1 MQTEKIQIY
10 TTPLDALKQTNNRAS
25 VLTTNE
31 LASITIVEAAALVAA
46 RKYFAESG
54 FTEVLVPHITKV
66 TGACENI
73 DTLFELDYFGQTA
86 YLVQT
91 GQLYLEALIPKLG
104 KVFCIGSSFRA
115 EPDIDDRHLTEF
127 ALVEIEFPGDFE
139 QLLVH
144 IENIVHAMVHA
155 AAECK
160 ELEALEV
167 DPERLKAVT
176 KPFRRIT
183 YTDAIKKLNEI
194 GVDIEW
200 GDDLK
205 SRHEKILAGNAP
217 LFITHYPEAI
227 KFFNMR
233 RNENPLLVNS
243 CDLVLPYS
251 GEAVGAAEREYDHD
265 QLLDKLKK
273 SSMYKMLLERGKT
286 IEDFKWYLDI
296 VKEHPIQHAGCGIGL
311 NRVMQFILGS
321 DDIRACTAFPMNKES
336 LM

>member
-1 MQTEKIQIY
+1 MKTKDI
-10 TTPLDALKQTNNRAS
+10 TTSLDALKQTNDRAS

-31 LASITIVEAAALVAA
+31 LASITVVEAAALVAA
-46 RKYFAESG
+46 RKYFAERG

-73 DTLFELDYFGQTA
+73 DTLFELDYFGQSA

-104 KVFCIGSSFRA
+104 QVFCIGSSFRA

-127 ALVEIEFPGDFE
+127 ALVEIEFPGDFD

-144 IENIVHAMVHA
+144 IENIVHAMIHA
-155 AAECK
+155 AAACPEIE
-160 ELEALEV
+160 ELGINSG
-167 DPERLKAVT
+167 RLKAVT
-176 KPFRRIT
+176 KPFARMT
-183 YTDAIKKLNEI
+183 YTDAIKKLNEM

-200 GDDLK
+200 GYDLK
-205 SRHEKILAGNAP
+205 SKHEKILAGGAP

-265 QLLDKLKK
+265 QLLEKLEK

-296 VKEHPIQHAGCGIGL
+296 VKAHPIQHAGCGIGL

>member
-1 MQTEKIQIY
+1 MKTEFELN
-10 TTPLDALKQTNNRAS
+10 TTPLDALKQTDNRPS
-25 VLTTNE
+25 VITTRE
-31 LASITIVEAAALVAA
+31 VAAVTVVEAAALSAT
-46 RKYFAESG
+46 RKYFAETK

-91 GQLYLEALIPKLG
+91 CQLYLEALIPKLG

-115 EPDIDDRHLTEF
+115 EPDIDERHLTEF

-144 IENIVHAMVHA
+144 IENIVHAMIHA
-155 AAECK
+155 AADCP
-160 ELEALEV
+160 ELDTLGV
-167 DPERLKAVT
+167 DRTRLKNVT
-176 KPFRRIT
+176 KPFPRIT
-183 YTDAIKKLNEI
+183 YTDAIKKLNEMGIEI
-194 GVDIEW
+194 GW

-205 SRHEKILAGNAP
+205 SKHEKILAGSAP

-243 CDLVLPYS
+243 CDLILPYS

-265 QLLDKLKK
+265 QLLDKLEK
-273 SSMYKMLLERGKT
+273 SAMYARLLEKGKT

-296 VKEHPIQHAGCGIGL
+296 VREHPIQHAGCGIGL

>member
-1 MQTEKIQIY
+1 MKTEDI
-10 TTPLDALKQTNNRAS
+10 TTSLDALKQTNNRAS

-31 LASITIVEAAALVAA
+31 LASITMIEATALAAA

-73 DTLFELDYFGQTA
+73 DTLFELDYFGQNA

-115 EPDIDDRHLTEF
+115 EPDIDERHLTEF

-144 IENIVHAMVHA
+144 IENIVHAMIHA
-155 AAECK
+155 AAVCSEI
-160 ELEALEV
+160 EALGIS
-167 DPERLKAVT
+167 PERLKAVT
-176 KPFRRIT
+176 KPFARMT
-183 YTDAIKKLNEI
+183 YTDAIKKLNEM

-243 CDLVLPYS
+243 CDLILPYS
-251 GEAVGAAEREYDHD
+251 GEAVGAAEREYDHG
-265 QLLDKLKK
+265 QLLDKLEK

-296 VKEHPIQHAGCGIGL
+296 VSEHPIQHSGCGIGL

-321 DDIRACTAFPMNKES
+321 DDIRACTAFPMNRES